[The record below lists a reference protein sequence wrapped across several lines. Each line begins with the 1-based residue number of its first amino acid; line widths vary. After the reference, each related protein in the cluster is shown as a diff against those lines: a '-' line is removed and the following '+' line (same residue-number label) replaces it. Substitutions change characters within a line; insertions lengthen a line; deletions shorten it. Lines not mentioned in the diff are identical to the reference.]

1 MCWWPQTSGY
11 SYPRAA
17 AIKIDVLPIG
27 ETRPTRHMPS
37 MLSPCMVLDH
47 TYLTRSMHSN
57 LWHSHQQSW
66 AGPLLPR
73 KRVSDTIHST
83 SANRSV
89 DPYPVSLP
97 RQSLQQWGQSQSSI
111 DGWLLGLPG
120 PYHRHAIGMFNTC
133 SRGPTHWSLT
143 DTGGGYKHPS
153 APPSLRLSNLN
164 ITSVK
169 CDMKHLSL
177 TRDRS
182 TTQRL
187 LKVIS
192 MPSKG

>member
-1 MCWWPQTSGY
+1 
-11 SYPRAA
+11 
-17 AIKIDVLPIG
+17 
-27 ETRPTRHMPS
+27 MPS
-37 MLSPCMVLDH
+37 TLSPCMVLNH

-57 LWHSHQQSW
+57 LSHSHQHSW
-66 AGPLLPR
+66 AGSLLLR
-73 KRVSDTIHST
+73 KRAPDTIHNT
-83 SANRSV
+83 SANRSAG
-89 DPYPVSLP
+89 PYLVSLP
-97 RQSLQQWGQSQSSI
+97 RQSLKQWGKSQSSI

-133 SRGPTHWSLT
+133 SRRPTHRSLT
-143 DTGGGYKHPS
+143 DTGGSYNHLR

-164 ITSVK
+164 IASVK
-169 CDMKHLSL
+169 CDMKHISL